1 MIVNNTHILTL
12 PPHAILT
19 LTCILIWHTHTDATV
34 YTISTYPTLTF
45 HSMAHLSLNQYKCTH
60 IIMHGT
66 CLSGLYPVPFTHN
79 AHDYPHFNIYISF
92 GGPKYCITAL
102 NTYVIPLL
110 HHILTTQFIY
120 TYVNI
125 TEKSP
130 LKSPKHKNILFFN
143 NNT

>member
-1 MIVNNTHILTL
+1 M
-12 PPHAILT
+12 
-19 LTCILIWHTHTDATV
+19 HTDATV
-34 YTISTYPTLTF
+34 YHSQTYPTHIPTPYPSLTIST
-45 HSMAHLSLNQYKCTH
+45 KCTH

-79 AHDYPHFNIYISF
+79 SHDYPHFNIYLAF

-110 HHILTTQFIY
+110 HHILTTQFIH

-125 TEKSP
+125 TTN
-130 LKSPKHKNILFFN
+130 HH
-143 NNT
+143 

>member
-1 MIVNNTHILTL
+1 MPYSPSL
-12 PPHAILT
+12 
-19 LTCILIWHTHTDATV
+19 ILIWHTHTDATV
-34 YTISTYPTLTF
+34 YTTLNLPYSHIPL

-66 CLSGLYPVPFTHN
+66 CLSGLYPVPFTHK

-110 HHILTTQFIY
+110 HRILTTQFIY
-120 TYVNI
+120 TYANI
-125 TEKSP
+125 TKKSP
-130 LKSPKHKNILFFN
+130 PKSPKHKNILFFN
-143 NNT
+143 NNI

>member
-1 MIVNNTHILTL
+1 
-12 PPHAILT
+12 
-19 LTCILIWHTHTDATV
+19 
-34 YTISTYPTLTF
+34 
-45 HSMAHLSLNQYKCTH
+45 
-60 IIMHGT
+60 MHGT

-79 AHDYPHFNIYISF
+79 AHDYPHFNIYIPF
-92 GGPKYCITAL
+92 GGPKYCINSL
-102 NTYVIPLL
+102 NTYVIPLF

-130 LKSPKHKNILFFN
+130 LKSPKRKNILSLN

>member
-1 MIVNNTHILTL
+1 
-12 PPHAILT
+12 
-19 LTCILIWHTHTDATV
+19 
-34 YTISTYPTLTF
+34 
-45 HSMAHLSLNQYKCTH
+45 MAHLSFHQYKCTH

-66 CLSGLYPVPFTHN
+66 CPSGLYPVPFTHN
-79 AHDYPHFNIYISF
+79 SLHYPHLNIYISF

-102 NTYVIPLL
+102 NTYVILLL

-130 LKSPKHKNILFFN
+130 LKSPKHKNILPFN
-143 NNT
+143 FTK

>member
-1 MIVNNTHILTL
+1 
-12 PPHAILT
+12 
-19 LTCILIWHTHTDATV
+19 
-34 YTISTYPTLTF
+34 
-45 HSMAHLSLNQYKCTH
+45 
-60 IIMHGT
+60 MHGT
-66 CLSGLYPVPFTHN
+66 CLSGLYPVPFTHK

-120 TYVNI
+120 TYANI

-130 LKSPKHKNILFFN
+130 PKSPKHKNIERMPLQN
-143 NNT
+143 ISYLYRPHIRIICTSLL

>member
-1 MIVNNTHILTL
+1 
-12 PPHAILT
+12 
-19 LTCILIWHTHTDATV
+19 
-34 YTISTYPTLTF
+34 
-45 HSMAHLSLNQYKCTH
+45 
-60 IIMHGT
+60 MHGT
-66 CLSGLYPVPFTHN
+66 CLSGLYPVPFTHK

-120 TYVNI
+120 TYANI
-125 TEKSP
+125 TKKSP
-130 LKSPKHKNILFFN
+130 LKSPKHKNILLFN

>member
-1 MIVNNTHILTL
+1 MSYAHGCYSIYHLNLPYSHIPL
-12 PPHAILT
+12 
-19 LTCILIWHTHTDATV
+19 
-34 YTISTYPTLTF
+34 

-60 IIMHGT
+60 IIINGT
-66 CLSGLYPVPFTHN
+66 CLSGLYPVPFTHK
-79 AHDYPHFNIYISF
+79 AHDYPHFNIYIPF

-110 HHILTTQFIY
+110 HHILATQFIH

-130 LKSPKHKNILFFN
+130 PKSPKHKNILFFN